1 MTILLSDDIPVSQRS
16 RRLPFEEQK
25 IVENRIQEWLNA
37 NIIKPSCSDYA
48 APIVLCKKKNGEH
61 RLCVDYRNLNRKMI
75 KDKFPLPL
83 IEVLDKLENSKV
95 YTSLDLKN
103 GFFHVP
109 MDPNSTKYTS
119 FVTHEG
125 QYEFLRVPF
134 GLSNSP
140 SVFPTIYLH
149 CLPKIHT

>member
-16 RRLPFEEQK
+16 RRLPFVEQK
-25 IVENRIQEWLNA
+25 IVENQIQEWLNA

-61 RLCVDYRNLNRKMI
+61 RLCVDYRNLNRKII

-103 GFFHVP
+103 
-109 MDPNSTKYTS
+109 
-119 FVTHEG
+119 
-125 QYEFLRVPF
+125 
-134 GLSNSP
+134 
-140 SVFPTIYLH
+140 
-149 CLPKIHT
+149 